1 MLIIYC
7 LKLIPV
13 SYSKVPHDHSCLDY
27 QTVFTIK
34 TAGMFTV
41 LFSCSYNKAGRFA
54 LAHSSGDTV
63 NHGREGVAVG
73 VAPFS
78 LLYKCEAVSLASWWT
93 GKQRNEAR
101 T

>member
-1 MLIIYC
+1 M
-7 LKLIPV
+7 
-13 SYSKVPHDHSCLDY
+13 
-27 QTVFTIK
+27 
-34 TAGMFTV
+34 
-41 LFSCSYNKAGRFA
+41 
-54 LAHSSGDTV
+54 AHSSGDAV